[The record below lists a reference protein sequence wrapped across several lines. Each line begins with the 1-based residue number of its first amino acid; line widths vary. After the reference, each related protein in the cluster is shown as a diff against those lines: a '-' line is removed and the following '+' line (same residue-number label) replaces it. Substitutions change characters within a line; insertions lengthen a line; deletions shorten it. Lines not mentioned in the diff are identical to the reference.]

1 MAVGVNV
8 TSARSGTLRGE
19 GNMDGTSMAAPQ
31 VAGAAAVILEKQP
44 TLDPAGVK
52 RVLLRSA
59 DDVGLSGPDNNY
71 GYGALNLSAALSRV
85 EGSEDRSDPE
95 VFSLDLSRSKAMTGD
110 PVMIE
115 AGVSGDVS
123 DVEVHVI
130 GEERE
135 IRIPMR
141 DFDGNGVYTGRWET
155 RFWAPGEY
163 SIAVE
168 AADPFGG
175 RDTTAVPFVLT

>member
-1 MAVGVNV
+1 
-8 TSARSGTLRGE
+8 
-19 GNMDGTSMAAPQ
+19 MAAPQ
-31 VAGAAAVILEKQP
+31 VAGAVAVILEKQP
-44 TLDPAGVK
+44 VLDPASVK

-59 DDVGLSGPDNNY
+59 DDVGLSGPDNTY
-71 GYGALNLSAALSRV
+71 GYGALNLSSALSLV
-85 EGSEDRSDPE
+85 EGTEDRSDPE
-95 VFSLDLSRSKAMTGD
+95 VVSLELSRSSALAGD

-123 DVEVHVI
+123 EVEVHVI

-141 DFDGNGVYTGRWET
+141 DFDRNGVYSGRWET
-155 RFWAPGEY
+155 RFWEPGDY

-168 AADPFGG
+168 ATDPFGG
-175 RDTTAVPFVLT
+175 MGTNAVPFVLT